1 MLLCISAIPA
11 MILFLKQMATH
22 QKSNFVPEATPI
34 QNSFPLYDTG
44 LHDEMITLHGAGNLT
59 LWLYFEKSVTNRGFL
74 QRNYKMKWNHILQ
87 TWECNSL
94 SANKP

>member
-1 MLLCISAIPA
+1 MGTSFHCKHHLNAIIVISMLLCISAIPA

-59 LWLYFEKSVTNRGFL
+59 L
-74 QRNYKMKWNHILQ
+74 
-87 TWECNSL
+87 
-94 SANKP
+94 